1 MAYREGMM
9 LHMTTDKGRVT
20 VIGAGVSGFATALL
34 AAKEGASLFL
44 SDQGPIAKA
53 VKERAYAAGMELEEG
68 GHSDRAWQCELVV
81 VSSGIAPTASPILE
95 AKKRG
100 LPLISEADYVY
111 PRLKAKLI
119 GVTGSNG
126 KTTTTA
132 LLAHLLRCGGLL
144 AEAAGNIGAP
154 LADFAGKK
162 LDYLVVEL
170 SSFQLHWARKLRLCG
185 ALVTN
190 LAPDHID
197 WHGSYE
203 AYVMAKASIFSLV
216 EDGGWGIFRAADEE
230 SLKGASSGMT
240 RRCRLAWDD
249 SLLST
254 GDLLLA
260 SGGASLLTRDG
271 PLSLFRRE
279 VVPLPGKHNL
289 ENAAMA
295 SAAATLAGLEK
306 ESLEGGLRSFKAL
319 PHRCELVGVI
329 DGVTFIDDSK
339 GTNVAATITALTSLE
354 GPKVVLLGGKGKGES
369 YDELALA
376 VKAEAK
382 AAVLFGAEAE
392 SIAEALCS
400 VGFHRYFIE
409 QDLVHSFDRALEETV
424 SGEMI
429 LLSPA
434 CTSWD
439 QYPNYKERGRHFR
452 RLVEEKAHETGNS

>member
-1 MAYREGMM
+1 M
-9 LHMTTDKGRVT
+9 LQMTTGKERVT
-20 VIGAGVSGFATALL
+20 VIGAGISGFATALL
-34 AAKEGASLFL
+34 AAKESASLLL
-44 SDQGPIAKA
+44 SDQGPITEA
-53 VKERAYAAGMELEEG
+53 VKDRAYAAGIELEER
-68 GHSDRAWQCELVV
+68 GHSDKAWQCDLVI
-81 VSSGIAPTASPILE
+81 VSSGIAPTAAPIKE

-100 LPLISEADYVY
+100 LPLVSEADYVY
-111 PRLKAKLI
+111 PHLKARLI

-132 LLAHLLRCGGLL
+132 LLAHLLRCGGLR

-154 LADFAGKK
+154 LADFAGRE

-185 ALVTN
+185 ALLTN

-203 AYVMAKASIFSLV
+203 AYVAAKANIFSLV

-230 SLKGASSGMT
+230 VLTGSLKET
-240 RRCRLAWDD
+240 VRRCRLAWDD
-249 SLLST
+249 RGLSA

-260 SGGASLLTRDG
+260 ADGASLLTGDG
-271 PLSLFRRE
+271 SLCLFQRE
-279 VVPLPGKHNL
+279 VFSLPGRHNL

-295 SAAATLAGLEK
+295 SAAATLAGLETG
-306 ESLEGGLRSFKAL
+306 SLDGGLRSFEAL
-319 PHRCELVGVI
+319 PHRCQVVGII
-329 DGVTFIDDSK
+329 DGVTFVDDSK

-354 GPKVVLLGGKGKGES
+354 GPKVILLGGKGKGES
-369 YDELALA
+369 YGELALA

-400 VGFHRYFIE
+400 IGFRRYFIE
-409 QDLVHSFDRALEETV
+409 QDLARSFDRALEEV
-424 SGEMI
+424 ESGEMV

-452 RLVEEKAHETGNS
+452 RLVEEKAHGTGRP